1 MPAKFVNVDRDT
13 ALLLP
18 PDMRD
23 WVPDNHLVHFIV
35 EAVAQ
40 LDLRLARVNE
50 RGTGSDQY
58 PPSLLLGLLIYSYAS
73 GVFSSRQ
80 IERATHDSVAVRV
93 LCADTHPDHDTLCT
107 FRRENAALL
116 AAAFAQV
123 LELAA
128 RCGVLQVAGITVAI
142 DGTKILANASKH
154 AAVSYARAGETMRQ
168 LDLEVAELLAK
179 AEQADATPLQDGLSV
194 PDEVARRQTRKA
206 KMAQARAA
214 MEARAYARAMAE
226 QAQCAPDQ
234 PGPPPPA
241 PPAPKE
247 QINFTDADSAI
258 MKAGS
263 GQHFEQSYNAQAGL
277 EVQSRLIV
285 AARVSRA
292 PNDKEQL
299 PPTFHAITPAI
310 QSVAEVLI
318 DSGFVSASAVNAIE
332 TTPDGQPTGVRVLAA
347 VGRSRHGRTVA
358 ELEQR
363 AAPPAPPLEATFTAK
378 LAHRTATA
386 AGRARYKLRQQ
397 TIEPAFGVIK
407 AVLGFRR
414 FSLRGLAKVSL
425 EWTLVTLAY
434 NLKRLHRLGAPLAT
448 A

>member
-1 MPAKFVNVDRDT
+1 MPAKFVNIDRDT

-23 WVPDNHLVHFIV
+23 WVPANHLVHFIV
-35 EAVAQ
+35 EAVGQ

-80 IERATHDSVAVRV
+80 IERSTHDSVAVRV
-93 LCADTHPDHDTLCT
+93 LCADTHPDHDTLCA
-107 FRRENAALL
+107 FRRDNAALL

-128 RCGVLQVAGITVAI
+128 HCGVLQVAGITVAI
-142 DGTKILANASKH
+142 DGTKVLANASKH

-179 AEQADATPLQDGLSV
+179 AEQADTTPLQDGLSV

-206 KMAQARAA
+206 KLAQARAA
-214 MEARAYARAMAE
+214 MEARAYARALAE
-226 QAQCAPDQ
+226 QAQREPDQ

-247 QINFTDADSAI
+247 QLNFTDADSAI

-263 GQHFEQSYNAQAGL
+263 GAHFEQSYNAQAGL

-299 PPTFHAITPAI
+299 PPTFRSIAPVI

-318 DSGFVSASAVNAIE
+318 DSGFVSEAAVTAIE
-332 TTPDGQPTGVRVLAA
+332 TTPDGQPSGVRVLAA
-347 VGRSRHGRTVA
+347 VGRIRHGRTVA
-358 ELEQR
+358 DLEQR
-363 AAPPAPPLEATFTAK
+363 AEPPAPPAAATFTEK
-378 LAHRTATA
+378 LAHRTACR

-407 AVLGFRR
+407 EVLGFRR
-414 FSLRGLAKVSL
+414 FSLRGLANVSL